1 MDKLRKEIVGYFL
14 LQDFFGEYL
23 TACLVYEEWQ
33 IKLVE
38 QQNLSVEHDKSSVI
52 MQQIIQ
58 NAVILIQDLCF
69 IKNREKFSPNDD
81 QFEKERH

>member
-1 MDKLRKEIVGYFL
+1 MDKLRKEIAGYFL
-14 LQDFFGEYL
+14 LQDFFEEY
-23 TACLVYEEWQ
+23 TTSCLVYEERQ

-52 MQQIIQ
+52 MQLIIW
-58 NAVILIQDLCF
+58 NAVILVQDLRY
-69 IKNREKFSPNDD
+69 IENRERFSPNNH